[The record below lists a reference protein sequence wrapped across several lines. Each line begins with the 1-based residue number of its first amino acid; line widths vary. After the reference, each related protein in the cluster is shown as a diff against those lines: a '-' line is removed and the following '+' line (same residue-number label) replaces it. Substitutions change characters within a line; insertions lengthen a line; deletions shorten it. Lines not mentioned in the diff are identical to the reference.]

1 MFLLNSRLD
10 LFNATPSRSLCKR
23 EFTLRGAPLLPKL
36 RGHFA
41 EFLNPSYLERLRLL
55 ASPTC
60 VGLRY
65 GHKILNLEV
74 FLGCQ
79 CYLVGWPEDRLPD
92 PPRV

>member
-10 LFNATPSRSLCKR
+10 RFTATSSCFPGKQVYTN
-23 EFTLRGAPLLPKL
+23 EAPLIPKL

-41 EFLNPSYLERLRLL
+41 EFLNPGYLERLRLL

-65 GHKILNLEV
+65 GHDELYLEA
-74 FLGCQ
+74 FLGC
-79 CYLVGWPEDRLPD
+79 
-92 PPRV
+92 